1 MQNVDRLLGVHSGV
15 AIIKV
20 NTPSTDN
27 TSLIYENQAGS
38 FIFSFFMSFVNFRIG
53 MIT

>member
-1 MQNVDRLLGVHSGV
+1 MQNVVHSGV

-27 TSLIYENQAGS
+27 TSLYENQAGS

>member
-1 MQNVDRLLGVHSGV
+1 MQNVDRLGVHSGV

-20 NTPSTDN
+20 NTPSTDS
-27 TSLIYENQAGS
+27 TSLYENQAGS

>member
-1 MQNVDRLLGVHSGV
+1 MQNVDRLGVHSGV

-20 NTPSTDN
+20 NTSTDN
-27 TSLIYENQAGS
+27 TSLYENQAGS